1 MNFKKINTILS
12 LFWLGAAILIV
23 VLDIN
28 GTIRLTS
35 NPILFFGVIISMVV
49 SFQIVSYLEKKSK
62 KN

>member
-12 LFWLGAAILIV
+12 LFWLGATILIV

-35 NPILFFGVIISMVV
+35 NPILFFSVIISMVV
-49 SFQIVSYLEKKSK
+49 SFQIVSYLEKKSN

>member
-23 VLDIN
+23 VLDIK